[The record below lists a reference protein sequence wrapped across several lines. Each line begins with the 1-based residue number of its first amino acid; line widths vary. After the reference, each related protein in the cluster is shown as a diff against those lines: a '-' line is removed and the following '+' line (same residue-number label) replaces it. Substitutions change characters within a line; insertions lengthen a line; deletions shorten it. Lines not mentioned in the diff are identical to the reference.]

1 MPEVLQT
8 ISFFVMQRV
17 SFIFGAQLRPA
28 EVVLSVQFQ
37 LKLCGML
44 CEAIENTLVDFCNMT
59 IHQVVLDKEKKCS
72 FKQLCI

>member
-1 MPEVLQT
+1 MLEVLQT
-8 ISFFVMQRV
+8 IFFFVMQRV

-28 EVVLSVQFQ
+28 DIVQTEKFQ
-37 LKLCGML
+37 LKGCGIRK
-44 CEAIENTLVDFCNMT
+44 AIENTSVDFCNMT

>member
-28 EVVLSVQFQ
+28 EVVQTVKFQ
-37 LKLCGML
+37 LKGCGML
-44 CEAIENTLVDFCNMT
+44 CEAIENTSVDFCNMT
-59 IHQVVLDKEKKCS
+59 INRVVLDKEKK
-72 FKQLCI
+72 

>member
-17 SFIFGAQLRPA
+17 SFIFGAQFRPA
-28 EVVLSVQFQ
+28 EVVQTVKFQ
-37 LKLCGML
+37 LKGCGM
-44 CEAIENTLVDFCNMT
+44 CEAIENTSVDFCHVK
-59 IHQVVLDKEKKCS
+59 IHRVVLDKEKKCS